1 MLRPVFCWLKGTSAV
16 VAVIR
21 SEQGSNLCQEDEV
34 LIQNNFCA
42 TTTDGLVIVFG
53 SKGKSK
59 PQPEQTRLSLAFNF
73 EYLHA
78 ERNTAKNSFKH

>member
-1 MLRPVFCWLKGTSAV
+1 V

-21 SEQGSNLCQEDEV
+21 SEQGSNLCQEDIIEV

-59 PQPEQTRLSLAFNF
+59 PQPEQSRLSLAFNF

-78 ERNTAKNSFKH
+78 ECLIAKNSFKH

>member
-1 MLRPVFCWLKGTSAV
+1 M

-21 SEQGSNLCQEDEV
+21 SEQGSNLCQEDIIEV

-53 SKGKSK
+53 SRGKSK

-78 ERNTAKNSFKH
+78 ERNIAKNSFKH

>member
-1 MLRPVFCWLKGTSAV
+1 M

-21 SEQGSNLCQEDEV
+21 SEQGSNLCQEDIIEV